1 MFATGRKRYQASGY
15 LLHLVTTPRR
25 IAIAPQPAAGWIEQA
40 VVDGGGQVT
49 AVEEA
54 EGLVWTSPRGADDLV
69 ALLAQAPGVEWVQLP
84 WAGVE
89 DFAAAGM
96 FAPAASRHEPS
107 PGDRFVTESGGVGY
121 PERRWTCGKGVY
133 AEPVAEHAL
142 ALGLAGLRDFP
153 DRVRATSWGRSSGR
167 SLYDAPVTIVGGGG
181 ITEALLD
188 LLRPYRADVT
198 VVRRSLEPMAGA
210 ARTVTVEHLHEALA
224 TADLVVL
231 ALALTP
237 GTERIIDA
245 TALARMQP
253 HAWLVNVARGRHVD
267 TDALVDAL
275 RRNRIGGAGLDVTD
289 PEPLPDGHPL
299 WSLPNVIITP
309 HTANT
314 PEMAMPLLA
323 ARITEN
329 VRRFANDEPLVG
341 SVDPTLG
348 Y

>member
-1 MFATGRKRYQASGY
+1 M
-15 LLHLVTTPRR
+15 TPQPR
-25 IAIAPQPAAGWIEQA
+25 IAIAPQPAAGWIGQA

-49 AVEEA
+49 SIAEA
-54 EGLVWTSPRGADDLV
+54 EALVWTSPRGADDLV
-69 ALLAQAPGVEWVQLP
+69 ALLAGAPQIEWVQLP

-89 DFAAAGM
+89 DFAALGI
-96 FAPAASRHEPS
+96 FAPAGPA
-107 PGDRFVTESGGVGY
+107 
-121 PERRWTCGKGVY
+121 ERRWTCGKGVY

-153 DRVRATSWGRSSGR
+153 ERVRATSWGRQTGR
-167 SLYDAPVTIVGGGG
+167 SLYDARVTIVGGGG

-198 VVRRSLEPMAGA
+198 VVRRSPEPMAGA
-210 ARTVTVEHLHEALA
+210 TRTVTVDHLHEALA

-245 TALARMQP
+245 DALAHMQP

-267 TDALVDAL
+267 TDALVEAL
-275 RRNRIGGAGLDVTD
+275 RRNQIGGAGLDVTD
-289 PEPLPDGHPL
+289 LEPLPDGHAL
-299 WSLPNVIITP
+299 WSLPNVIVTP

-329 VRRFANDEPLVG
+329 VRRFANGEPLVG